1 MTSGSAWGRGR
12 WCLWETTSPLS
23 RCCAHRM
30 PQLGTLHTIVGC
42 GRGCRRIKEALQL
55 DQGGRRSMERACPA
69 MQVVLGVVKLENLA
83 AERTASKFP
92 VNARHVQTR
101 PATTPTC
108 DDAGYSDWLTV
119 RLKGQIADTN
129 RATAVYRFLAVCLP
143 VRAPVGTC
151 GRGNRRGV
159 CQPALFSPQKAGGS
173 AALWKALG

>member
-1 MTSGSAWGRGR
+1 
-12 WCLWETTSPLS
+12 
-23 RCCAHRM
+23 M

-42 GRGCRRIKEALQL
+42 GRSCRRTKEALQL
-55 DQGGRRSMERACPA
+55 DQGGRRCMERACPA
-69 MQVVLGVVKLENLA
+69 MQVALGVVKLENLV
-83 AERTASKFP
+83 AERRASKFP

-108 DDAGYSDWLTV
+108 DDAGCSDWLTV

-151 GRGNRRGV
+151 GRGNRQWSVPTSFIQPPKSWGV
-159 CQPALFSPQKAGGS
+159 SCVMESAGLTSSFPIQSPPSCFGAS
-173 AALWKALG
+173 LDRPPMLD